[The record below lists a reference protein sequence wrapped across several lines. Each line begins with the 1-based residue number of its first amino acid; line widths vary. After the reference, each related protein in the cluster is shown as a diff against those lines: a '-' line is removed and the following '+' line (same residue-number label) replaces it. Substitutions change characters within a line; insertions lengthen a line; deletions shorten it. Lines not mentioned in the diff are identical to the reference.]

1 MGYTFDKKTSFS
13 IEGSRW
19 RRLNPDGTYP
29 AVDRQIGFLGTIDVS
44 GFAATDT
51 LSYRLG
57 ATGDF
62 TELVVALDDA
72 VTATYVDATAATV
85 AELVTALNADANFSA
100 LFTAS
105 EDPDTGRLLIVE
117 LAATATYLEFSPSLV
132 GSIAETIGLGSYR
145 SNETGFGTH
154 FVDCFDN
161 SGALGLPKEIKDF
174 EEIEIE
180 SGDGSTL
187 SMVSA
192 ALLKGLNPS
201 LALTDELWELKELIQ
216 GGVNDQTVTGVSNRY
231 TPPTTSHVYLPGFA
245 GEAYEAKYDKGSN
258 LRNNMSGYKRI
269 NFDNCN
275 GFEGDMSA
283 DVKAWASYQF
293 NLRVR
298 EFNLGGVKYAGYT
311 EDFLSLPEFDAL
323 GITVG

>member
-1 MGYTFDKKTSFS
+1 MGYSFDNKTSFS

-29 AVDRQIGFLGTIDVS
+29 AVDRQIGFLGTSDVS
-44 GFAATDT
+44 SLTAAATM
-51 LSYRLG
+51 SYRLG
-57 ATGDF
+57 ATGAF
-62 TELVVALDDA
+62 TEIVVNFVAMTIVDDSA
-72 VTATYVDATAATV
+72 MTV
-85 AELVTALNADANFSA
+85 AEAVTGLNLNANFSA
-100 LFTAS
+100 VFTAS
-105 EDPDTGRLLIVE
+105 LDADSSRLKIIE
-117 LAATATYLEFSPSLV
+117 TAATATYLEFGPSLV
-132 GSIAETIGLGSYR
+132 EDIVGALGLGSFK
-145 SNETGFGTH
+145 SNTTGFGTH

-174 EEIEIE
+174 EEIEVE

-216 GGVNDQTVTGVSNRY
+216 GGSNDQSVTGVSNRY
-231 TPPTTSHVYLPGFA
+231 TPPTTSQVYLPGFA

-258 LRNNMSGYKRI
+258 LRNNMSGYKRL
-269 NFDNCN
+269 NFNNCN
-275 GFEGDMSA
+275 GFEGDMSD
-283 DVKAWASYQF
+283 DVKAWATYQF

-298 EFNLGGVKYAGYT
+298 EYTLSGVKYSGYT
-311 EDFLSLPEFDAL
+311 EDFLSLTQFDTL